1 MYAKKSVEGL
11 FYTQNIIAC
20 DLITLFSGRNEQDN
34 RTRLGER
41 KKGRQN
47 KERSIKWKI
56 AEE

>member
-1 MYAKKSVEGL
+1 MLKIIGNFGLHTKKYG
-11 FYTQNIIAC
+11 FP
-20 DLITLFSGRNEQDN
+20 GRKEQDN
-34 RTRLGER
+34 GTRLGER